1 MTRAEAA
8 QYGVDNYDAFKASFK
23 RDTVFESI
31 LVAEFGANYPID
43 SIAYVPFTNG
53 QKFTLETGSYTNK
66 SEQVIPLFEARVDNN
81 IYLNGLNR
89 QEIVNMNDDAEN
101 LGKYA
106 GLKVGDKT
114 TPNNNA
120 GNWGVMQAITEI
132 ASPQLNISDTSNYTL
147 SIRLMPGGFCFII
160 YQPSRMSVL
169 GLFDYAT
176 ASAEE
181 TNGSYQQNPWL
192 QQHYAKINCAVNT
205 NRWTLIPSDF
215 MIDGKEEDLWHLNF
229 GKGQHGQ
236 LQSHAIKALNSI
248 NLYEA
253 EPLSTEFCRT
263 TKAKEV
269 PIQTSLLHKALIL
282 SKRTADKQLCIAQ
295 RVNSWTLPWPIMVRC
310 WLPTLASAGIVKSW
324 LLRSTSSTTSG

>member
-1 MTRAEAA
+1 
-8 QYGVDNYDAFKASFK
+8 
-23 RDTVFESI
+23 
-31 LVAEFGANYPID
+31 
-43 SIAYVPFTNG
+43 
-53 QKFTLETGSYTNK
+53 
-66 SEQVIPLFEARVDNN
+66 
-81 IYLNGLNR
+81 
-89 QEIVNMNDDAEN
+89 
-101 LGKYA
+101 
-106 GLKVGDKT
+106 
-114 TPNNNA
+114 
-120 GNWGVMQAITEI
+120 MQAITEI
-132 ASPQLNISDTSNYTL
+132 ASPQLRISDTSNYTL

-229 GKGQHGQ
+229 GEGQHGQ
-236 LQSHAIKALNSI
+236 LQSHAIKALNCI

-269 PIQTSLLHKALIL
+269 PIQTPLLHKALIL

-295 RVNSWTLPWPIMVRC
+295 RGEFMDFALADNGQMLAANTCLSRNSEELAFYTLNIFNHFGLNQNNQLVTVSGDTTPAGINLLGQYIRHLQTDTLPTQCNYPKEMQKMKEQQKYTDLIY
-310 WLPTLASAGIVKSW
+310 LA
-324 LLRSTSSTTSG
+324 LCE

>member
-1 MTRAEAA
+1 
-8 QYGVDNYDAFKASFK
+8 
-23 RDTVFESI
+23 
-31 LVAEFGANYPID
+31 
-43 SIAYVPFTNG
+43 
-53 QKFTLETGSYTNK
+53 
-66 SEQVIPLFEARVDNN
+66 
-81 IYLNGLNR
+81 
-89 QEIVNMNDDAEN
+89 
-101 LGKYA
+101 
-106 GLKVGDKT
+106 
-114 TPNNNA
+114 
-120 GNWGVMQAITEI
+120 MQAITEI

-176 ASAEE
+176 DSAEE

-269 PIQTSLLHKALIL
+269 PIQTPLLHKALIL

-295 RVNSWTLPWPIMVRC
+295 RGEFMDFALANNGQMLAANTCLSRNSEELAFYTLNIFNHFGLNQNNQFVTVSGDITPAGINLLGQYIRHLQTDTLPTQCKYPNEMLKMKEQQKYTDLIY
-310 WLPTLASAGIVKSW
+310 LA
-324 LLRSTSSTTSG
+324 LCE